1 MVGYVLTPS
10 GEPVRDAQGQPIQS
24 WAWLATGHASEPRF
38 YKWNPRGEV
47 FRWSEHTSR
56 WEFQA
61 TCKPQSSSILRPD
74 QVLPPRC
81 SPELVDWY

>member
-1 MVGYVLTPS
+1 MLGYAMTPD
-10 GEPVRDAQGQPIQS
+10 GEPVRDAQGQPIQA

-38 YKWNPRGEV
+38 YKWNFKGEA
-47 FRWSEHTSR
+47 FRWNESKHR

-61 TCKPQSSSILRPD
+61 ICKPQSSSILNPE
-74 QVLPPRC
+74 QVLPPKC